1 MLIGVRSG
9 ITSTSDPAISA
20 VSRQD
25 TPARFGGEDGTLGS
39 AVRALIDG
47 LPGPVAVTTA
57 DWRILIANRA
67 WIERA
72 EDEQRCALLSIGHN
86 FRYYWLWLQMTGMA
100 GAQDAID
107 QLDQFSA
114 GGGSQAQVH
123 DREDEQHRFCLSRFD
138 FLDGRYT
145 IVARSNA
152 GEVERLRRQNRAL
165 NVSLMKAET
174 RLVQVHED
182 ERLRLAR
189 DLHDTAAQHLIGM
202 NLMLGKMKVM
212 ATDVVSAKAVAD
224 LSDLLSQFHKD
235 LRGLTYL
242 LHPPQIEEHGLHG
255 AIARLCEGF
264 AQRTGLSIDARIYG
278 KDRRRNSPAE
288 GAAYRIVQEALSNVH
303 RHPRASRVRV
313 RLSDRPDALYVSVL
327 DDGRGL
333 SGRGSHHVSPDIVVG
348 VGIAGMIGR
357 AAELGGMLR
366 LQAQKGRSGTAVVAC
381 LPRDGG
387 GRSFIPP
394 AG

>member
-1 MLIGVRSG
+1 MACR
-9 ITSTSDPAISA
+9 
-20 VSRQD
+20 
-25 TPARFGGEDGTLGS
+25 
-39 AVRALIDG
+39 
-47 LPGPVAVTTA
+47 GPIAVTSA
-57 DWRILIANRA
+57 DWRILVANRA

-72 EDEQRCALLSIGHN
+72 EEEQRCALLSIGHN
-86 FRYYWLWLQMTGMA
+86 FRFYWLWLQMTGTA

-107 QLDQFSA
+107 QLDQFTA
-114 GGGSQAQVH
+114 GSGSQAQVH
-123 DREDEQHRFCLSRFD
+123 GREDEQQRFCLSRFD
-138 FLDGRYT
+138 FLGGRYT

-152 GEVERLRRQNRAL
+152 GEIERLRRQNRAL
-165 NVSLMKAET
+165 NVSLMRAET

-182 ERLRLAR
+182 ERVRLAR

-224 LSDLLSQFHKD
+224 LSELLGQFHKD

-242 LHPPQIEEHGLHG
+242 LHLPQIGEHGLHG
-255 AIARLCEGF
+255 AIARLCDGF
-264 AQRTGLSIDARIYG
+264 AQRTGLSIDTRIYG
-278 KDRRRNSPAE
+278 EDRRRNSPAE
-288 GAAYRIVQEALSNVH
+288 GAAYRIVQEALSNVY
-303 RHPRASRVRV
+303 RHARASRVRV
-313 RLSDRPDALYVSVL
+313 RVSDRPDALYVSVL

-333 SGRGSHHVSPDIVVG
+333 GGGGSRSVPSDVVVG

-357 AAELGGMLR
+357 AAELGGTLR
-366 LQAQKGRSGTAVVAC
+366 LQAMKGRDGTAVVAC

-394 AG
+394 VG